1 MGALAAVTVAF
12 VMLAAPSAR
21 AQDKIPVS
29 MTYKVYCARCHGFN
43 GAGDGPD
50 AATLSTRPRDF
61 ADCATMQK
69 ISDATIVKAIS
80 DGGGAVGLSRD
91 MPAWGVALSNKQVK
105 ALAAYVRTFCHKK

>member
-1 MGALAAVTVAF
+1 MGALAAATVAF
-12 VMLAAPSAR
+12 VMLAVPSAR
-21 AQDKIPVS
+21 AQDNIPVS

-61 ADCATMQK
+61 ADCAVMQK
-69 ISDATIVKAIS
+69 ISDATIVKAIT

-91 MPAWGVALSNKQVK
+91 MPAWGVALTNKQIK